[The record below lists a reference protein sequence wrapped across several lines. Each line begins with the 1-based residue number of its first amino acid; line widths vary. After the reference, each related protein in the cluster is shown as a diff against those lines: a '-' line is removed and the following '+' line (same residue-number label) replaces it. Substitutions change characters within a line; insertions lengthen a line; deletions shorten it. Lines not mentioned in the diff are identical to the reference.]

1 MAQDLPK
8 APIGTIVAYAGGM
21 DAGWLEQQGWL
32 YCDGRPLEKSAYA
45 NLFFVLGTNYGGS
58 RTTFNLPD
66 LRGRF
71 QRGVDLNSGRDP
83 QVKSRPASGQGGLSG
98 DNPGS
103 VQAYLTARPV
113 KDFVA
118 ATAGAHTHPV
128 PHAPTDNN
136 AYAVLGSHYGIW
148 NNDTA
153 KFNEAGEHTHTIA
166 SGGDTESRP
175 INKYVYFLIKFTDTP
190 RIINE

>member
-8 APIGTIVAYAGGM
+8 APIGTIVAFAGGL
-21 DAGWLEQQGWL
+21 DTGWLEQQGWL
-32 YCDGRPLEKSAYA
+32 YCDGRSLDKSTYA
-45 NLFFVLGTNYGGS
+45 NLFFVLGTNYGGT

-83 QVKSRPASGQGGLSG
+83 QAKSRPPSNSGGLSG

-103 VQAYLTARPV
+103 AQSYLTARPI
-113 KDFVA
+113 KAFVA
-118 ATAGAHTHPV
+118 AAAGAHTHPV

-136 AYAVLGSHYGIW
+136 AYAIAGSQYGIW
-148 NNDTA
+148 NDDHATL
-153 KFNEAGEHTHTIA
+153 NENGEHSHVIA
-166 SGGDTESRP
+166 SGGDDETRAL
-175 INKYVYFLIKFTDTP
+175 NKYVYFLIKFSDAPQTH
-190 RIINE
+190 